1 MSVSSITLLIN
12 GRVLGHFMIDVASR
26 GEREPKNYR
35 MLVGRSSR
43 VRLYVDTYNDL
54 PIKK

>member
-1 MSVSSITLLIN
+1 
-12 GRVLGHFMIDVASR
+12 MIDVASR